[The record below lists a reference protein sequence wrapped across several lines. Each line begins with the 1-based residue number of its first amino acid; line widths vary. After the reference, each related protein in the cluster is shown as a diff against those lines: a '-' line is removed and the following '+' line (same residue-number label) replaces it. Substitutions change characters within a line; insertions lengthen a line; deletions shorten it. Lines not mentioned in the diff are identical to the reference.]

1 MSSLNFK
8 GIYVIQTR
16 ECVDANNNIY
26 KIGQSKNIG
35 KALQKYPNGSKVF
48 YIIECLEPIKYKNK
62 IIKLLKKCIKP
73 ELNYGNEFFNLDK
86 DIIIDLIHNYVCFLN
101 LNFRICKTTFIIKT
115 VDENNKY
122 ILPKDRDIN
131 NVVCET
137 IDYENLT
144 SQILDVI
151 DNNIISHKESY
162 KNLINHVNIC
172 KKEDK
177 LNTESLQEYQNLLQI
192 YINTILKL
200 ESIKYN
206 LIRDNVI

>member
-62 IIKLLKKCIKP
+62 IIKLLKNNSIL
-73 ELNYGNEFFNLDK
+73 ELNSKK
-86 DIIIDLIHNYVCFLN
+86 DFVNCHIYTITNFVHDYLFLVN
-101 LNFRICKTTFIIKT
+101 TTFRICKTPFIIKT

-151 DNNIISHKESY
+151 DNNLNRNKKLYRIMIET
-162 KNLINHVNIC
+162 LNIC
-172 KKEDK
+172 KNEQNINTKDLEK
-177 LNTESLQEYQNLLQI
+177 LQNLSINFYSTIVDLQNMKNEI
-192 YINTILKL
+192 D
-200 ESIKYN
+200 S
-206 LIRDNVI
+206 